1 MKKCLLLA
9 FLLATAQSNALQ
21 IEGVNVAP
29 QATVNGQV
37 LRLNGAGL
45 RTVVLLIVPIKAYVA
60 SFYAP
65 SPLRSNSAVLASPGP
80 LQFNFTFLQGVSQS
94 QVAQAWQA
102 QFDDSLSYKYSG
114 LANDIAAFTR
124 FFGPIKPMGTQTV
137 EFVGT
142 TTRVI
147 ENGQLKGT
155 INGRDFQKAFLSLWF
170 GSNPVMPSLKSALL
184 GSSSG

>member
-1 MKKCLLLA
+1 
-9 FLLATAQSNALQ
+9 
-21 IEGVNVAP
+21 
-29 QATVNGQV
+29 
-37 LRLNGAGL
+37 
-45 RTVVLLIVPIKAYVA
+45 
-60 SFYAP
+60 
-65 SPLRSNSAVLASPGP
+65 
-80 LQFNFTFLQGVSQS
+80 
-94 QVAQAWQA
+94 
-102 QFDDSLSYKYSG
+102 
-114 LANDIAAFTR
+114 
-124 FFGPIKPMGTQTV
+124 MGTQTV